1 MWLIWLRFMWKFI
14 SSVESMVV
22 LSLVIFEKMS
32 SNQVSKYRFWQ
43 EKYYYLSTLNLLQN
57 RNPNASLPIHSFL
70 LNLKQF
76 YRLYLW
82 SLFVFLF
89 VWVFWEEERMLVVFF
104 SCLFGLSWVVFFFF
118 FSIYW
123 LKCIW
128 DYFWHHYSGSWNN
141 MFWHLLASLAI
152 CLFQAVI
159 LVLLLGMH
167 LTIILQVYWDLE
179 FCKQWKREEHEKAA
193 QGFKCFRSIDFVF

>member
-104 SCLFGLSWVVFFFF
+104 SCLFGLSWVGNPSGNFKGILVF
-118 FSIYW
+118 
-123 LKCIW
+123 
-128 DYFWHHYSGSWNN
+128 
-141 MFWHLLASLAI
+141 SLAI
-152 CLFQAVI
+152 SFGVI
-159 LVLLLGMH
+159 LLCWADFGSFYP
-167 LTIILQVYWDLE
+167 IL
-179 FCKQWKREEHEKAA
+179 KRVRARA
-193 QGFKCFRSIDFVF
+193 W

>member
-118 FSIYW
+118 FPFIDWSAFEI
-123 LKCIW
+123 I
-128 DYFWHHYSGSWNN
+128 FG
-141 MFWHLLASLAI
+141 I
-152 CLFQAVI
+152 I
-159 LVLLLGMH
+159 TLG
-167 LTIILQVYWDLE
+167 
-179 FCKQWKREEHEKAA
+179 HETT
-193 QGFKCFRSIDFVF
+193 CFGTC

>member
-43 EKYYYLSTLNLLQN
+43 EKYHYLSTLNLLQN
-57 RNPNASLPIHSFL
+57 RNPNTSLPIHSFL

-118 FSIYW
+118 F
-123 LKCIW
+123 
-128 DYFWHHYSGSWNN
+128 
-141 MFWHLLASLAI
+141 HLLTEVHLRLFLASL
-152 CLFQAVI
+152 LWVMKQH
-159 LVLLLGMH
+159 VLAPVSLTSNLLIPGCHPCAAPGYASDNNLAGLLGSRV
-167 LTIILQVYWDLE
+167 LQTME
-179 FCKQWKREEHEKAA
+179 KR
-193 QGFKCFRSIDFVF
+193 GTWRSCTGI